1 MTTPSNSIKN
11 IVPNGNLTNDAT
23 GWSLSSV
30 NRLEGGGFAFQPNS
44 TAMAAVTQ
52 GIPKPKAG
60 HLYYGRCVQKSPSGT
75 TIADGRFEYYLTD
88 VPGQLLVASFMVD
101 TGNEWKPYS
110 AILSTDSP
118 QDGNWQI
125 RNFTVNSNNECYRK
139 ECMFVDLTESY
150 GKGNEPI
157 KEELDLY
164 FPFIEDEAIV
174 ILPPRNLT
182 ADIISGGKL
191 TIQWQP
197 SRSIVQGY
205 NVYRDGEK
213 ISVIYSVE
221 KLFEF
226 PFSNESLDDKK
237 IVLSETSDATE
248 FRTDIA
254 SKKEYLFEISAFY
267 GSVESARIP
276 IRVYYES
283 QLIFKDV
290 TINPNPC
297 KTNEE
302 ITVKVKIEEKIQ
314 SVIT

>member
-11 IVPNGNLTNDAT
+11 IVPNGNLT
-23 GWSLSSV
+23 
-30 NRLEGGGFAFQPNS
+30 
-44 TAMAAVTQ
+44 
-52 GIPKPKAG
+52 
-60 HLYYGRCVQKSPSGT
+60 
-75 TIADGRFEYYLTD
+75 
-88 VPGQLLVASFMVD
+88 
-101 TGNEWKPYS
+101 
-110 AILSTDSP
+110 
-118 QDGNWQI
+118 
-125 RNFTVNSNNECYRK
+125 
-139 ECMFVDLTESY
+139 
-150 GKGNEPI
+150 
-157 KEELDLY
+157 EEV
-164 FPFIEDEAIV
+164 V

-197 SRSIVQGY
+197 SISVVQGY

-213 ISVIYSVE
+213 IAALYSVE

-237 IVLSETSDATE
+237 IVLSEFRDATK
-248 FRTDIA
+248 FRTDIVP
-254 SKKEYLFEISAFY
+254 KKEYLFEVSAFY
-267 GSVESARIP
+267 GSEESVRIP

-283 QLIFKDV
+283 QLVFKDV